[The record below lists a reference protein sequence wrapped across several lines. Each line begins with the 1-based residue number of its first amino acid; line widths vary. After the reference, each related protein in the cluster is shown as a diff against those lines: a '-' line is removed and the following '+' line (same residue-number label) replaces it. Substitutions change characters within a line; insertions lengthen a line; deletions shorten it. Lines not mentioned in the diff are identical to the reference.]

1 MGMYF
6 IWGRKIQ
13 FFMRIL
19 LVLIMAFVM
28 LPSSVMAQDA
38 VPRFNDTQLPLPRF
52 VSLRSDKAYIRS
64 GPAMRYPVK
73 WVLIKDDMPVEI
85 IQEFDHWRKIRTIE
99 ADEGWIHKS
108 LLSGK
113 RTVMVNGTELVPMRQ
128 KNEAGAKMLARLEPY
143 VIAAVEEC
151 TGQWCLVSTGG
162 FEGWIERNSL
172 WGVYESEEL
181 N

>member
-1 MGMYF
+1 
-6 IWGRKIQ
+6 
-13 FFMRIL
+13 MRIL
-19 LVLIMAFVM
+19 TALALILM
-28 LPSSVMAQDA
+28 LMPSVVMAQDA

-73 WVLIKDDMPVEI
+73 WVLVKNDMPVEI

-113 RTVMVNGTELVPMRQ
+113 RTVMINGTELVPLRQ
-128 KNEAGAKMLARLEPY
+128 KNEGGSKMLARLEPY

-151 TGQWCLVSTGG
+151 TGSWCLVATGG
-162 FEGWIERNSL
+162 YEGWIERNHL